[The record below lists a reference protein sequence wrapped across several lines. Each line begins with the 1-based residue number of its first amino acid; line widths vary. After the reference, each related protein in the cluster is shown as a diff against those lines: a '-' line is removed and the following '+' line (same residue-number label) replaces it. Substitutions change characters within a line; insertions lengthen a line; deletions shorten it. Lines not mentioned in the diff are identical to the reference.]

1 MKSYS
6 GKEEPSAEVKNQI
19 IEETD
24 ARINLNNG
32 RRNDQAMQRSGLET
46 STASADD
53 VETEKLW
60 HYRDPHGNIQGP
72 FSMMQL
78 RKWSTTGL
86 FPPDMRIWSN
96 HENYGSLLLTDVLS
110 GKLHAASVLSDS
122 QRSSMLPENKPPEGI
137 GVREGPNKGP
147 IDDKQ
152 TEANR
157 AVKVDES
164 GSTGWP
170 HCWDLLKDSNSSVDD
185 AKACDL
191 PPPLSSGTESVGLND
206 RCNEGD
212 DLNHVSQIGAKDST
226 AVCKLQTQFNNE
238 DRSSKPSEE
247 NLGSL
252 NIDSSLNCIESGFV
266 AAAVLEQP
274 ELSKQAEVVD
284 ISNLP
289 SPTPVNHLSQK
300 SAVLELLSPSPRLNK
315 ENEGA
320 QATTE
325 AKTSGPVSNTG
336 MSWNGNVQLP
346 DVADEWCGYSPT
358 PVKQSI
364 QEWDLG
370 LLSPP
375 KPPEGKIDLVDTSAQ
390 EVMHESLSY
399 LTSDGPNWL
408 SMMNEPIEFVALGED
423 SVSDLLAEV
432 DAMES
437 RGALPSPTSAIKFA
451 RELLEDSKDDCF
463 SSIEEF
469 HSGPEPR
476 RSDAFSAT
484 SDVNITSR
492 SETSKPNCTGTS
504 PVDAFDF
511 FRRSSANSSVSS
523 EGETSCSAVHPPPPN
538 QEIIGSAP
546 TLPSGT
552 GSDPSDPGWGG
563 GGALQGNINLVTVQ
577 GNVNLVLGGPGQG
590 MPNLGWGS
598 GPGPA
603 WTNPGSNRSPRNG
616 SMQWEGQ
623 RKYGGERFNSPREW
637 GYQGGG
643 DGRGRPPWGRQQ
655 YGGGGGGGYSRQL
668 PKGQRVCKFYE
679 GGHCKKGAF
688 CDYLHP

>member
-1 MKSYS
+1 MTSYS

-19 IEETD
+19 IDKTD
-24 ARINLNNG
+24 ARMELNNG
-32 RRNDQAMQRSGLET
+32 GRNDLAMQRSGLET
-46 STASADD
+46 STASTDD
-53 VETEKLW
+53 IETEKLW
-60 HYRDPHGNIQGP
+60 HYRDPNGKIQGP

-86 FPPDMRIWSN
+86 FPPDMRIWTDN
-96 HENYGSLLLTDVLS
+96 ENYGSLLLTDALS
-110 GKLHAASVLSDS
+110 GKLHAASDLSHA
-122 QRSSMLPENKPPEGI
+122 QRSSRLHENKPPEGI
-137 GVREGPNKGP
+137 GVREGPNGGRM
-147 IDDKQ
+147 DDKQ

-157 AVKVDES
+157 VVKVDES

-185 AKACDL
+185 VKAHDL
-191 PPPLSSGTESVGLND
+191 PPPSSSDTRTVASND
-206 RCNEGD
+206 RCNVGD
-212 DLNHVSQIGAKDST
+212 DVKCVSQIGAKDST
-226 AVCKLQTQFNNE
+226 AVCELQTQFNKE
-238 DRSSKPSEE
+238 DRSSKPTEE

-252 NIDSSLNCIESGFV
+252 NIDSSSNCIESGSA

-274 ELSKQAEVVD
+274 ELSKRAEVVD

-289 SPTPVNHLSQK
+289 SPTPMNHLSQK
-300 SAVLELLSPSPRLNK
+300 SAVLELLSPSPRLN
-315 ENEGA
+315 EGNEGA

-325 AKTSGPVSNTG
+325 TKTSGPVSNTG
-336 MSWNGNVQLP
+336 MSWIGNVQLP
-346 DVADEWCGYSPT
+346 EAADEWCGYSPT

-364 QEWDLG
+364 QEWDPG

-375 KPPEGKIDLVDTSAQ
+375 KPPEVKIELVDTSAP
-390 EVMHESLSY
+390 EVMHDSLSY
-399 LTSDGPNWL
+399 LTSNGPNWL

-469 HSGPEPR
+469 GSGPEPR

-484 SDVNITSR
+484 SDVNPTSR
-492 SETSKPNCTGTS
+492 SETSKPNGSGMS

-511 FRRSSANSSVSS
+511 FRRSSANSSASS
-523 EGETSCSAVHPPPPN
+523 EGETSGSAVHPLPPN

-546 TLPSGT
+546 AAPSGT
-552 GSDPSDPGWGG
+552 GSDPSDPGW

-643 DGRGRPPWGRQQ
+643 GDGRGRLPWGRQQ
-655 YGGGGGGGYSRQL
+655 YGGGGGGYSRQL